1 MAPSHFS
8 PLSARAALSSSAFH
22 ALFKSSSRFSWKS
35 TGKLQQTLAGSIEK
49 TGVGLHSGK
58 VSTVKIRPHLAG
70 GGRFFE
76 LQSRF
81 VPASID
87 HVEESP
93 LCTTLS
99 KDGYRVRT
107 VEHLLSALEATGVD
121 NCRIEVVGLDAG
133 DRDVE
138 VPILDGSAGEWV
150 EAIEGVGLKV
160 AKDASGNSLEKMAPY
175 LDEPVHVWRNDSFVV
190 AFPSSQVHISCG
202 INFPHVPSIGCQWF
216 SASIEYDSFYKRE
229 IAPSRTF
236 CVYEEVEKMRSS
248 GLIKG
253 GSLENALVCSA
264 DKGWLNPPLRFNE
277 EPCRHKALDLIGDLS
292 LFARFGSQGLPVGHI
307 VAYKSGHALH
317 AGFLRCLL

>member
-1 MAPSHFS
+1 MAPLHFS

-70 GGRFFE
+70 GGRCFE

-160 AKDASGNSLEKMAPY
+160 AKDAGGNSLEKMAPY

-236 CVYEEVEKMRSS
+236 CVYEE
-248 GLIKG
+248 
-253 GSLENALVCSA
+253 
-264 DKGWLNPPLRFNE
+264 
-277 EPCRHKALDLIGDLS
+277 
-292 LFARFGSQGLPVGHI
+292 
-307 VAYKSGHALH
+307 Y
-317 AGFLRCLL
+317 FLR